1 MNHNK
6 KPKTMNVLEKKNC
19 TDFDLHVAKLE
30 WLYLQ
35 VQLYKQL
42 KIELELASEA
52 QKATAQWNLLEQFLL
67 LEKELDGS
75 KS

>member
-1 MNHNK
+1 MNYNK
-6 KPKTMNVLEKKNC
+6 KPKTMNDSKEKNC
-19 TDFDLHVAKLE
+19 TDFDLLLAKVE

-42 KIELELASEA
+42 KIDLELATDA

-67 LEKELDGS
+67 LEKELNS
-75 KS
+75 WKH